1 MILPFTAL
9 SLSEAGHQEFELV
22 NEQKICLEANVTGK
36 TGLMATIVRR
46 PQACGEAAADHFR
59 SYRSPMANDRFSE
72 NPPFKSSARG
82 WCALAVPMAMVARD
96 AVIVDSIPAPS
107 VIGFSDH
114 FS

>member
-1 MILPFTAL
+1 
-9 SLSEAGHQEFELV
+9 
-22 NEQKICLEANVTGK
+22 
-36 TGLMATIVRR
+36 
-46 PQACGEAAADHFR
+46 
-59 SYRSPMANDRFSE
+59 MANDRFSE

-96 AVIVDSIPAPS
+96 AVIVDSIPTPS